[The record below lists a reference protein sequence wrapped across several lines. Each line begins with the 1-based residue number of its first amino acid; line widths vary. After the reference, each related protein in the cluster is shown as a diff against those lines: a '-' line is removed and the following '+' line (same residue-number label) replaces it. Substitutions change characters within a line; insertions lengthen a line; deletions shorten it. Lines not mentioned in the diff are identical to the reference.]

1 MTIHQV
7 HTCLKGFRKDPDMWN
22 ANMDGFLNF
31 GEQELN
37 DHQVRLVVEYG
48 ISKGYRLECDI
59 PGEEVDKL
67 LKEHENDRILY
78 LSIKREW
85 FLKILD
91 GTKNEEYREIKPYWV
106 KRFIEGRFDT
116 IIPWLLQFARGEKGS
131 DLPWKKYTHVCFIN
145 GRDANKCLR
154 VEKEITSISID
165 YPKPGLCP
173 KEFLGKEY
181 FVIKFK

>member
-1 MTIHQV
+1 MSIHQV

-22 ANMDGFLNF
+22 ANMNGFFNF
-31 GEQELN
+31 RGQELN
-37 DHQVRLVVEYG
+37 DHQIRLIVEYG
-48 ISKGYRLECDI
+48 IANGYRLECDI
-59 PGEEVDKL
+59 PSEEVDKL

-85 FLKILD
+85 FLKILN
-91 GTKNEEYREIKPYWV
+91 GTKDEEYREMKEYWLRRLFNIV
-106 KRFIEGRFDT
+106 H
-116 IIPWLLQFARGEKGS
+116 PSVALYLYGEVGISPKG
-131 DLPWKKYTHVCFIN
+131 YTHVCFIN

-154 VEKEITSISID
+154 IEKEITSISIG

-181 FVIKFK
+181 FIIKFK